1 LIRGGSSQETTA
13 ISKWRRCLSFA
24 DRADPD
30 VVCIGYPTGMLW
42 IEEIAEVI
50 SYNAIFHHLQATALS
65 PDESVALMIS
75 VLKEL

>member
-1 LIRGGSSQETTA
+1 
-13 ISKWRRCLSFA
+13 
-24 DRADPD
+24 
-30 VVCIGYPTGMLW
+30 MLW

-50 SYNAIFHHLQATALS
+50 SYNAIFHHLQAAALS